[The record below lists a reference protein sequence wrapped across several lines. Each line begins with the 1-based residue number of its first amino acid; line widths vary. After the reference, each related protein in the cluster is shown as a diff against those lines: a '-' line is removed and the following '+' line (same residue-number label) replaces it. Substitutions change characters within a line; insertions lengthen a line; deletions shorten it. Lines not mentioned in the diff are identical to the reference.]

1 MISAISHGRSF
12 LKLLKYVFE
21 KELSALVSSNT
32 ALSPDDGLKR
42 LSGEFLA
49 VCGKRKTV
57 TKNVVHIS
65 YSPNN
70 LDDKT
75 DAECIEYI
83 ERHLEEMGYSNC
95 PHVIGAHNDTGHRH
109 YHVITS
115 SVDYDGEKVSDKME
129 KHRNMRISRQLE
141 KELDFVVTEYDPDNK
156 TTPKWQRDKV
166 IVPMD
171 YIKNSIARIESL
183 EPTFP
188 EFIQGIQ
195 DLGIDVN
202 ATFAGNNIRLSY
214 KYDDVAIKASDCG
227 GSQKLLKQRGMIYE
241 PEQRHQIE
249 QILEASTLNDNI
261 TDIRNEVPDNPNSQ
275 EPGVLETPDQSGTGQ
290 RLEHSDSDHQI
301 RVKAGSDNGAEAE
314 NGSGIKDRFKL
325 AKDELRLG
333 YSEAVSVLG
342 EEAIRL
348 NESSASK
355 VKTAIQT
362 VAATVEVI
370 RKHNEQRTDLA
381 RMYQVIKGIRT
392 TITDLGNNIKKRTR
406 DLLASR
412 QNKRQEDLNT
422 QRDHDLE
429 NLYDRLPEFTKSKVS
444 KISAS
449 KKMSNLDYLESN
461 RPEFERIAEKNQSRK
476 LQIRAELDNII
487 KPGVRKPSTME

>member
-1 MISAISHGRSF
+1 MIAAISHGRSF
-12 LKLLKYVFE
+12 KKLLKYVFE
-21 KELSALVSSNT
+21 KELSTLVSNTT
-32 ALSPDDGLKR
+32 ALTPNDGLKR

-49 VCGKRKTV
+49 VCGKRKSV

-65 YSPNN
+65 YSPNK

-83 ERHLEEMGYSNC
+83 ERHLEEMGYGNC

-109 YHVITS
+109 FHIITS
-115 SVDYDGEKVSDKME
+115 AVDYDGKKVSDKME
-129 KHRNMRISRQLE
+129 KYRNIRISRELE
-141 KELDFVVTEYDPDNK
+141 KELDFVITEYDPDNK
-156 TTPKWQRDKV
+156 TTPKWQSDKD

-171 YIKNSIARIESL
+171 YIKDSIAKIESL

-188 EFIQGIQ
+188 EFIKGIQ

-227 GSQKLLKQRGMIYE
+227 GSQKLLKQRGIIYE
-241 PEQRHQIE
+241 PEQRNKIE
-249 QILEASTLNDNI
+249 QIIEAISSDNNI

-275 EPGVLETPDQSGTGQ
+275 EPGVVETPDQSGTGQ

-301 RVKAGSDNGAEAE
+301 RVKAGSDNGTETE
-314 NGSGIKDRFKL
+314 NGSGIKDRFEL

-381 RMYQVIKGIRT
+381 RMYQVLMGIRT
-392 TITDLGNNIKKRTR
+392 TIADLGSSIKKRTR

-412 QNKRQEDLNT
+412 QHKRQEGLNI
-422 QRDHDLE
+422 QRDRDLE
-429 NLYDRLPEFTKSKVS
+429 NLYDRLPEFTKSKIS
-444 KISAS
+444 KTAAS

-461 RPEFERIAEKNQSRK
+461 RPEFERIAEKNQTRK
-476 LQIRAELDNII
+476 LQIRAELDNTI
-487 KPGVRKPSTME
+487 KPDV

>member
-129 KHRNMRISRQLE
+129 KHRNMRISRKLE
-141 KELDFVVTEYDPDNK
+141 KELNFAITEYDPDTK
-156 TTPKWQRDKV
+156 ITPSGMGGMP
-166 IVPMD
+166 IE
-171 YIKNSIARIESL
+171 YIKDSIARIESL

-214 KYDDVAIKASDCG
+214 KYNNVAIKASDCG
-227 GSQKLLKQRGMIYE
+227 GSQKLLKQRGIIYE

-261 TDIRNEVPDNPNSQ
+261 TDIRIEVPDNPNSQ

-290 RLEHSDSDHQI
+290 RLEHSDSDHQF

-314 NGSGIKDRFKL
+314 NGSGIKDRFEL

-333 YSEAVSVLG
+333 YSEAVSGLG

-381 RMYQVIKGIRT
+381 RMYQVLKGIRT
-392 TITDLGNNIKKRTR
+392 TITSLGNNIKKRTR

-422 QRDHDLE
+422 QRDRDLE
-429 NLYDRLPEFTKSKVS
+429 NLYDRLPEFTKSKIS

-476 LQIRAELDNII
+476 LQIGAELDNII
-487 KPGVRKPSTME
+487 KPDV

>member
-1 MISAISHGRSF
+1 MIAAISHGRSF
-12 LKLLKYVFE
+12 KKLLKYVFE
-21 KELSALVSSNT
+21 KELSMLISNT
-32 ALSPDDGLKR
+32 TALTPNDGLKR

-49 VCGKRKTV
+49 VCGKRKSL

-65 YSPNN
+65 YSPNK
-70 LDDKT
+70 LDHKT

-83 ERHLEEMGYSNC
+83 ERHLQEMGYGNC

-109 YHVITS
+109 FHVITS
-115 SVDYDGEKVSDKME
+115 AVDYDGKKVSDKME
-129 KHRNMRISRQLE
+129 KYRNIRISRKLE
-141 KELDFVVTEYDPDNK
+141 KELDFAITEYDPDNK
-156 TTPKWQRDKV
+156 TTPKWQSDKD

-171 YIKNSIARIESL
+171 YIKDSIAKIESL

-195 DLGIDVN
+195 DLGINVN

-227 GSQKLLKQRGMIYE
+227 GSQKLLKQRGIIYE

-249 QILEASTLNDNI
+249 QILEAISSDNNI

-290 RLEHSDSDHQI
+290 RFEHSDSDHQI
-301 RVKAGSDNGAEAE
+301 RVKAGSDNGDEAE
-314 NGSGIKDRFKL
+314 NGSGIKDRFEL

-370 RKHNEQRTDLA
+370 RKYNEQRTDLA
-381 RMYQVIKGIRT
+381 RMYQVLKGIRT
-392 TITDLGNNIKKRTR
+392 TIADLGSNIKKRTR

-422 QRDHDLE
+422 QRDCDLE
-429 NLYDRLPEFTKSKVS
+429 NLYARLPEFTKSKIS
-444 KISAS
+444 KTAAS
-449 KKMSNLDYLESN
+449 KKMSNLDYLESK
-461 RPEFERIAEKNQSRK
+461 RPEFERIAEKNESRK
-476 LQIRAELDNII
+476 LQIRVELDNAI
-487 KPGVRKPSTME
+487 KPDV

>member
-83 ERHLEEMGYSNC
+83 ERHLEEMGYGNC
-95 PHVIGAHNDTGHRH
+95 PHVIGAHDDTGHRH

-129 KHRNMRISRQLE
+129 KHRNMRISRKLE
-141 KELDFVVTEYDPDNK
+141 KELNFAITEYDPDTK
-156 TTPKWQRDKV
+156 ITPSGMGGMP
-166 IVPMD
+166 IE
-171 YIKNSIARIESL
+171 YIKDSIARIESL

-214 KYDDVAIKASDCG
+214 KYNNVAIKASDCG
-227 GSQKLLKQRGMIYE
+227 GSQKLLKQRGIIYE

-261 TDIRNEVPDNPNSQ
+261 TNIRIEVPDNPNSQ

-314 NGSGIKDRFKL
+314 NGSGIKDRFEL

-333 YSEAVSVLG
+333 YSEAVSGLG

-381 RMYQVIKGIRT
+381 RMYQVLKGIRT
-392 TITDLGNNIKKRTR
+392 TIADLGNNIKKRTR

-422 QRDHDLE
+422 QRDRDLE
-429 NLYDRLPEFTKSKVS
+429 NLYDRLPEFTKSKIS
-444 KISAS
+444 KIAAS
-449 KKMSNLDYLESN
+449 KKMSNLDYLEWN
-461 RPEFERIAEKNQSRK
+461 RSEFERIAEKNQSRE
-476 LQIRAELDNII
+476 LQIGAELDNTI
-487 KPGVRKPSTME
+487 KPDV

>member
-129 KHRNMRISRQLE
+129 KHRNMRISRKLE
-141 KELDFVVTEYDPDNK
+141 KELNFAITEYDPDTK
-156 TTPKWQRDKV
+156 ITPSGMGGMP
-166 IVPMD
+166 IE
-171 YIKNSIARIESL
+171 YIKDSIARIESL

-214 KYDDVAIKASDCG
+214 KYNNVAIKASDCG
-227 GSQKLLKQRGMIYE
+227 GSQKLLKQRGIIYE

-261 TDIRNEVPDNPNSQ
+261 TDIRIEVPDNPNSQ

-314 NGSGIKDRFKL
+314 NGSGIKDRFEL

-333 YSEAVSVLG
+333 YSEAVSGLG

-381 RMYQVIKGIRT
+381 RMYQVLKGIRT

-422 QRDHDLE
+422 QRDRDLE
-429 NLYDRLPEFTKSKVS
+429 NLYDRLPEFTKSKIS

-461 RPEFERIAEKNQSRK
+461 RPEFVRIAEKNQSHK
-476 LQIRAELDNII
+476 LQIRAELDNTI
-487 KPGVRKPSTME
+487 KSDV

>member
-129 KHRNMRISRQLE
+129 KHRNMRISRKLE
-141 KELDFVVTEYDPDNK
+141 KELNFAITEYDPDTK
-156 TTPKWQRDKV
+156 ITPSGMGGMP
-166 IVPMD
+166 IE
-171 YIKNSIARIESL
+171 YIKDSIARIESL

-214 KYDDVAIKASDCG
+214 KYNNVAIKASDCG
-227 GSQKLLKQRGMIYE
+227 GSQKLLKQRGIIYE

-261 TDIRNEVPDNPNSQ
+261 TDIRIEVPDNPNSQ

-314 NGSGIKDRFKL
+314 NGSGIKDRFEL

-333 YSEAVSVLG
+333 YSEAVSGLG

-381 RMYQVIKGIRT
+381 RMYQVLKGIRT

-422 QRDHDLE
+422 QRDRDLG
-429 NLYDRLPEFTKSKVS
+429 NLYDRLPEFTKSKIS

-461 RPEFERIAEKNQSRK
+461 RPEFERIAEKNQSHK
-476 LQIRAELDNII
+476 LQIRAELDNTI
-487 KPGVRKPSTME
+487 KSDV

>member
-129 KHRNMRISRQLE
+129 KHHNMRISRKLE
-141 KELDFVVTEYDPDNK
+141 KELNFAITEYDPDTK
-156 TTPKWQRDKV
+156 ITPSGMGGMP
-166 IVPMD
+166 IE
-171 YIKNSIARIESL
+171 YIKDSIARIESL

-214 KYDDVAIKASDCG
+214 KYNNVAIKASDCG
-227 GSQKLLKQRGMIYE
+227 GSQKLLKQRGIIYE

-261 TDIRNEVPDNPNSQ
+261 TDIRIEVPDNPNSQ

-314 NGSGIKDRFKL
+314 NGSGIKDRFEL

-333 YSEAVSVLG
+333 YSEAVSGLG

-381 RMYQVIKGIRT
+381 RMYQVLKGIRT

-422 QRDHDLE
+422 QRDRDLE
-429 NLYDRLPEFTKSKVS
+429 NLYDRLPEFTKSKIS

-461 RPEFERIAEKNQSRK
+461 RPEFVRIAEKNQSHK
-476 LQIRAELDNII
+476 LQIRAELDNTI
-487 KPGVRKPSTME
+487 KSDV

>member
-12 LKLLKYVFE
+12 KKLLKYVFE
-21 KELSALVSSNT
+21 KELSTLVSNTT
-32 ALSPDDGLKR
+32 ALTPSDGLKR

-49 VCGKRKTV
+49 VCGKRKSV

-65 YSPNN
+65 YSPNK

-75 DAECIEYI
+75 DAECIQYI
-83 ERHLEEMGYSNC
+83 ERHLEEMGYGNC

-109 YHVITS
+109 FHVVTS
-115 SVDYDGEKVSDKME
+115 AVDYDGKKVSDKME
-129 KHRNMRISRQLE
+129 KYRNIRISRELE
-141 KELDFVVTEYDPDNK
+141 KELDFAITEYDPDNK
-156 TTPKWQRDKV
+156 TTPKWQSDKD

-171 YIKNSIARIESL
+171 YIKDSIAKIESL

-227 GSQKLLKQRGMIYE
+227 GSQKLLKQRGIIYE

-249 QILEASTLNDNI
+249 QIIEAISSDNNI

-275 EPGVLETPDQSGTGQ
+275 ELGVLETPDQSGTGQ
-290 RLEHSDSDHQI
+290 RFEHSDSDHQI
-301 RVKAGSDNGAEAE
+301 RVKAGSDNGSEAE
-314 NGSGIKDRFKL
+314 NGSGIKDRFEL
-325 AKDELRLG
+325 AKDQLRLG

-362 VAATVEVI
+362 VAATVELI
-370 RKHNEQRTDLA
+370 RKYNEQRTDLA
-381 RMYQVIKGIRT
+381 RMYQVLMGIRT
-392 TITDLGNNIKKRTR
+392 TIADLGSSIKKRTR

-412 QNKRQEDLNT
+412 QNKRQEGLNT
-422 QRDHDLE
+422 QRDRDLE
-429 NLYDRLPEFTKSKVS
+429 KLYDRLPEFTKSKIS

-461 RPEFERIAEKNQSRK
+461 RPEFERIAEKKESRK
-476 LQIRAELDNII
+476 LQIRVELDNAI
-487 KPGVRKPSTME
+487 KPDV